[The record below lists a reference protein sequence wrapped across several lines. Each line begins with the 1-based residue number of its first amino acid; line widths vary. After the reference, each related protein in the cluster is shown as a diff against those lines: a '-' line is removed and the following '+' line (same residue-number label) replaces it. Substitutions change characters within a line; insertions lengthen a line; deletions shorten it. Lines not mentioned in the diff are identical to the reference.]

1 MDDAI
6 TPIYSSAFESFDEET
21 RFKDNNLITSNN
33 RIMQP
38 IPEDIELLKPS
49 NSSILGFE
57 SEIDLDLC
65 QYFEDVPLNMEEFN
79 EQYTFNS
86 MLGTLVA
93 CNNNNDDI
101 IRSHQDILTALNDA
115 SDQTA
120 ASTNRDNLQLE
131 LNSII
136 ETQEEINTPAIIQ
149 MLLEDTENAANQT
162 PLVVQNYVPAVLESS
177 QMEAASGSNQV
188 QKKGV
193 QKRATSDSGDD
204 LRRLRNNEASRK
216 SRQNRRERLTGQL
229 SMLSRLEKEHQELT
243 VKVKELEQLK
253 GEIMK
258 YLKKDHWKRFKE
270 KQTKQNI
277 ASTKWKLPFQHSTV
291 VF

>member
-270 KQTKQNI
+270 KQTKQNV

>member
-1 MDDAI
+1 
-6 TPIYSSAFESFDEET
+6 
-21 RFKDNNLITSNN
+21 
-33 RIMQP
+33 
-38 IPEDIELLKPS
+38 
-49 NSSILGFE
+49 
-57 SEIDLDLC
+57 
-65 QYFEDVPLNMEEFN
+65 
-79 EQYTFNS
+79 
-86 MLGTLVA
+86 
-93 CNNNNDDI
+93 
-101 IRSHQDILTALNDA
+101 
-115 SDQTA
+115 
-120 ASTNRDNLQLE
+120 
-131 LNSII
+131 
-136 ETQEEINTPAIIQ
+136 
-149 MLLEDTENAANQT
+149 
-162 PLVVQNYVPAVLESS
+162 
-177 QMEAASGSNQV
+177 MEAASGSNQV

-270 KQTKQNI
+270 KQTKQNV

>member
-1 MDDAI
+1 
-6 TPIYSSAFESFDEET
+6 
-21 RFKDNNLITSNN
+21 
-33 RIMQP
+33 
-38 IPEDIELLKPS
+38 
-49 NSSILGFE
+49 
-57 SEIDLDLC
+57 
-65 QYFEDVPLNMEEFN
+65 
-79 EQYTFNS
+79 
-86 MLGTLVA
+86 
-93 CNNNNDDI
+93 
-101 IRSHQDILTALNDA
+101 
-115 SDQTA
+115 
-120 ASTNRDNLQLE
+120 
-131 LNSII
+131 
-136 ETQEEINTPAIIQ
+136 
-149 MLLEDTENAANQT
+149 
-162 PLVVQNYVPAVLESS
+162 
-177 QMEAASGSNQV
+177 MEAASGSNQV

-277 ASTKWKLPFQHSTV
+277 ASTK
-291 VF
+291 

>member
-57 SEIDLDLC
+57 SEINLDLC

-79 EQYTFNS
+79 EQYTLNS

>member
-1 MDDAI
+1 MSVEIWARTASKLLKNQVDI
-6 TPIYSSAFESFDEET
+6 LIEWLGSAFESFDEET

-149 MLLEDTENAANQT
+149 MLLEDTENAANQVT
-162 PLVVQNYVPAVLESS
+162 II
-177 QMEAASGSNQV
+177 
-188 QKKGV
+188 
-193 QKRATSDSGDD
+193 TSCYF
-204 LRRLRNNEASRK
+204 A
-216 SRQNRRERLTGQL
+216 
-229 SMLSRLEKEHQELT
+229 
-243 VKVKELEQLK
+243 
-253 GEIMK
+253 
-258 YLKKDHWKRFKE
+258 YL
-270 KQTKQNI
+270 I
-277 ASTKWKLPFQHSTV
+277 
-291 VF
+291 